1 MIDQLILDSCD
12 PDQSV
17 VVEACAGSGKTWL
30 LVSRIIRLLL
40 AGAKPSEILAITF
53 TRKAAQEMRGRLDQV
68 LLQFANCPEEELIQE
83 MIARGLSAENA
94 RLALPKA
101 RSLFED
107 VLSDPR
113 PLNVETFHGWFSSL
127 LRGSP
132 LGSGVP
138 QGLKLRDDFK
148 RLQDECLEDWW
159 TSLPSSSNAGVRAA
173 YELLVKELKASNAN
187 DLLIG
192 SKGFLTVKAEWW
204 SYLEYCK
211 KQGTNPIQ
219 AISDRSDWLAI
230 QDPLKVMLDD
240 SQALMNLMSLVS
252 HLENGGANDK
262 KYAKAIDEALK
273 KQAHGFSAEDVAA
286 ALRPAFLT
294 ADYVPL
300 AKLLAS
306 EAVKKSL
313 KQLNDAQT
321 IEQQINNTRQTW
333 AQAMY
338 DHYCWDADHRAHRIH
353 QAWITIGV
361 DMLKHYQAKKEI
373 MRVQDFSD
381 LEAYTAKLMLSS
393 DVANYLQARLDA
405 KYKHLLVDEFQD
417 TNPLQWQILL
427 SWLNAYGDE
436 ENRPS
441 VFLVGDPKQSI
452 YRFRRAD
459 VRLFGEAK
467 NYLNKQFKAKV
478 HSFNKTRRNSPEV
491 IKAVNAVFTL
501 PDVPNNYSFQSQ
513 ERNPN
518 AKNNDG
524 PGEVWRLP
532 LIGSPEIQQES
543 SRNALE
549 HPFIDVSKQT
559 KVQQSF
565 DEALQV
571 AQVIQK
577 IKQEKNANWGDFL
590 ILLRSRTHLAQIEK
604 AFRVAGIPCDSPR
617 QGGLLRTLE
626 AEDMVALLSILITPG
641 DDLAFAQVLRSPIYG
656 MSDSDLLALLMT
668 KQSQEIHSLWQLM
681 SSPEHSHHHIYTDI
695 ATWAELAKKL
705 PVHDLLD
712 HIYSQGQI
720 RLRYARSAPILQRD
734 QVLSNLDAFLSLA
747 LNLDGGRYPSLSRF
761 INELKTIKRG
771 AEEESPDE
779 GESSGE
785 DEDDESSE
793 TSEKRVKIM
802 TIHAAKGLESRFV
815 FLMNT
820 NSNKFARDNVGVLM
834 SWLPGNDAPDHIS
847 PIFSAKPKDP
857 AREFLREQEEQIS
870 QIENWN
876 LLYVA
881 MTRAKE
887 AVYISGS
894 ANKGDPKSEAAIA
907 KNSWYDRMDRAGVEV
922 MPGSLELPTILTD
935 QNSATPNTAIDQLF
949 ADFNVSWRGKAN
961 TNIRFDEELVSAEQQ
976 DMIDLGVAFHAV
988 MEHVMR
994 AGIRDS
1000 SEIPSAEEI
1009 TAWLNLSPEVASEA
1023 RRCALNVLNSEKTK
1037 HFFFD
1042 PTIQASWEELDIA
1055 DSNGRLLRI
1064 DRLIELPSELI
1075 ILDYKLSI
1083 PNPTNELFAKYDT
1096 QMTTYRECVTQLRPD
1111 KPVKSYLLGANGDVL
1126 EMGSTQ

>member
-68 LLQFANCPEEELIQE
+68 LLQFANCSEEVLIQE
-83 MIARGLSAENA
+83 LMARGLSAEDA
-94 RLALPKA
+94 RQALPKA
-101 RSLFED
+101 RSLFEE

-159 TSLPSSSNAGVRAA
+159 TSLPSSTNVAVRAA
-173 YELLVKELKASNAN
+173 YELLVKELKATNAN

-204 SYLEYCK
+204 SYLEQCK
-211 KQGTNPIQ
+211 KQGTNPMQ
-219 AISDRSDWLAI
+219 AISDHSDWLAI

-240 SQALMNLMSLVS
+240 SQALMNLMSLAS
-252 HLENGGANDK
+252 HLENGGSTDQK
-262 KYAKAIDEALK
+262 HGRAIDEALK
-273 KQAHGFSAEDVAA
+273 KKAHGFSLEDVAA
-286 ALRPAFLT
+286 TLRPAFLT
-294 ADYVPL
+294 ADYVQL
-300 AKLLAS
+300 SRLLAS
-306 EAVKKSL
+306 EALKKSL
-313 KQLNDAQT
+313 KKLSDAQN
-321 IEQQINNTRQTW
+321 IEQQINKTRQAW
-333 AQAMY
+333 AQAMF
-338 DHYCWDADHRAHRIH
+338 DHYCWDADHRAHRIY

-361 DMLKHYQAKKEI
+361 DMLKHYQTKKEI
-373 MRVQDFSD
+373 LRVQDFSD

-467 NYLNKQFKAKV
+467 NYLNKRFKAKI
-478 HSFNKTRRNSPEV
+478 HSFNKTRRNSPAV
-491 IKAVNAVFTL
+491 IKVLNDVFAL
-501 PDVPNNYSFQSQ
+501 PDVPNAYPFQSQ

-518 AKNNDG
+518 AEKIDG
-524 PGEVWRLP
+524 PGEVWCLP
-532 LIGSPEIQQES
+532 LIGSPEIKQEP

-549 HPFIDVSKQT
+549 HPFIDVTKQT

-571 AQVIQK
+571 AQFIQK

-590 ILLRSRTHLAQIEK
+590 ILLRSRTHLAQIER
-604 AFRVAGIPCDSPR
+604 AFRAAGIPCDSPR

-626 AEDMVALLSILITPG
+626 AEDMVALLTVLITPT
-641 DDLAFAQVLRSPIYG
+641 DDLALAQVLRSPIYG
-656 MSDSDLLALLMT
+656 LSDADLLSLMTT
-668 KQSQEIHSLWQLM
+668 KQSQERHSLWHLI
-681 SSPEHSHHHIYTDI
+681 SSPDHSLHHIYANI
-695 ATWAELAKKL
+695 ATWAELSKKL

-712 HIYSQGQI
+712 HIYAHGQI
-720 RLRYARSAPILQRD
+720 RLRYASSAPSLQRD

-761 INELKTIKRG
+761 INELKKIKRG

-779 GESSGE
+779 GESA
-785 DEDDESSE
+785 DEDDIDETSE
-793 TSEKRVKIM
+793 ASEKRVKIL

-820 NSNKFARDNVGVLM
+820 NTNKSGRDNVGVLM
-834 SWLPGNDAPDHIS
+834 SWLPGSDAPDHIS

-857 AREFLREQEEQIS
+857 AREFLREQEEQIA

-881 MTRAKE
+881 LTRAKE

-894 ANKGDPKSEAAIA
+894 ANKGDSKSETAIA
-907 KNSWYDRMDRAGVEV
+907 KNSWYDRMVRAGVKEI
-922 MPGSLELPTILTD
+922 PEAPELVSPPVD
-935 QNSATPNTAIDQLF
+935 QNPIPLSSDIKQSF
-949 ADFNVSWRGKAN
+949 ADFNVLWRGIAN
-961 TNIRFDEELVSAEQQ
+961 NNIRFDEELVSVEKQ

-994 AGIRDS
+994 AGITDS
-1000 SEIPSAEEI
+1000 SELPDTDEI
-1009 TAWLNLSPEVASEA
+1009 IAWLNISPDLAIDA
-1023 RRCALNVLNSEKTK
+1023 RRCALNVLSSAKAKN
-1037 HFFFD
+1037 FFFD
-1042 PTIQASWEELDIA
+1042 PAIQAAWEELDIA

-1083 PNPTNELFAKYDT
+1083 PDPSSDLFTKYDD
-1096 QMTTYRECVTQLRPD
+1096 QMRTYRECVAKLRPD

-1126 EMGSTQ
+1126 EMSSAQ

>member
-68 LLQFANCPEEELIQE
+68 LLQFTNCPEEELIE
-83 MIARGLSAENA
+83 ELVARGLSAENA

-524 PGEVWRLP
+524 LGEVWRLP
-532 LIGSPEIQQES
+532 LIGSPEIQQEL

-668 KQSQEIHSLWQLM
+668 KQSQEIHSFWQLM

-712 HIYSQGQI
+712 HIYNQGQI

-857 AREFLREQEEQIS
+857 AREFLREQEEEIS

-922 MPGSLELPTILTD
+922 MPGSSELPTILTD
-935 QNSATPNTAIDQLF
+935 QNSATSNTAIDQLF

-994 AGIRDS
+994 SGIRDS

-1009 TAWLNLSPEVASEA
+1009 SAWLNLSPEVASEA

-1042 PTIQASWEELDIA
+1042 STIQASWEELDIA

-1083 PNPTNELFAKYDT
+1083 PNPINELFAKYDT

>member
-40 AGAKPSEILAITF
+40 AGTKPSEILAITF

-83 MIARGLSAENA
+83 LMARGLSAENA
-94 RLALPKA
+94 KLALPKA

-159 TSLPSSSNAGVRAA
+159 TSLPSSSNAAVRAA
-173 YELLVKELKASNAN
+173 YELLVKELKANNAN

-204 SYLEYCK
+204 SYLEHCK
-211 KQGTNPIQ
+211 KQGTNPMQ
-219 AISDRSDWLAI
+219 AISDHSDWLAI

-240 SQALMNLMSLVS
+240 SQALMNLMSLAS
-252 HLENGGANDK
+252 HLENGGSTDQKHAR
-262 KYAKAIDEALK
+262 AIDEALK
-273 KQAHGFSAEDVAA
+273 KKAHDFSLEDIATT
-286 ALRPAFLT
+286 LRPAFLT
-294 ADYVPL
+294 ADYVQL
-300 AKLLAS
+300 SRLLAS
-306 EAVKKSL
+306 EALKKSL
-313 KQLNDAQT
+313 KQLSDAQN
-321 IEQQINNTRQTW
+321 IEQQINNTRQAW
-333 AQAMY
+333 AQAMF

-353 QAWITIGV
+353 QAWITIGA
-361 DMLKHYQAKKEI
+361 DMLKHYQAKKEV

-427 SWLNAYGDE
+427 SWLNAYGEE

-491 IKAVNAVFTL
+491 IKVVNAVFAL
-501 PDVPNNYSFQSQ
+501 PDVPNAYPFQSQ
-513 ERNPN
+513 ERNPS
-518 AKNNDG
+518 AKNSYG
-524 PGEVWRLP
+524 SGEVWLLP
-532 LIGSPEIQQES
+532 LIGSPEIKQEP

-549 HPFIDVSKQT
+549 HPFIDVTKQT

-604 AFRVAGIPCDSPR
+604 AFRIAGIPCDSPR

-626 AEDMVALLSILITPG
+626 AEDMVALLSVLITPS
-641 DDLAFAQVLRSPIYG
+641 DDLALAQVLRSPIYG
-656 MSDSDLLALLMT
+656 MSDSDLLALMVA
-668 KQSQEIHSLWQLM
+668 KQSQEIHSLWQLI
-681 SSPEHSHHHIYTDI
+681 SSPEHSHHHIYLDI
-695 ATWAELAKKL
+695 TAWAELAKKL

-712 HIYSQGQI
+712 HIYAQGQI
-720 RLRYARSAPILQRD
+720 RLRYARSAPSLQRD

-761 INELKTIKRG
+761 INELRKIKRG

-779 GESSGE
+779 GESSGDDDV
-785 DEDDESSE
+785 DEGSE
-793 TSEKRVKIM
+793 TSEKRVKIL

-820 NSNKFARDNVGVLM
+820 NTSKSGRDNVGVLM

-847 PIFSAKPKDP
+847 PTFSAKPKDP

-881 MTRAKE
+881 LTRAKE
-887 AVYISGS
+887 SVYISGS
-894 ANKGDPKSEAAIA
+894 ANKGDSKSETAIA
-907 KNSWYDRMDRAGVEV
+907 KNSWYDRMSRAGVKE
-922 MPGSLELPTILTD
+922 MPDAPELPTVFVD
-935 QNSATPNTAIDQLF
+935 QNAVSSSTDIDQSF
-949 ADFNVSWRGKAN
+949 ADFNVLWRGIAN
-961 TNIRFDEELVSAEQQ
+961 TNIRFDEELVSVEKQE
-976 DMIDLGVAFHAV
+976 MIDLGVAFHAV

-994 AGIRDS
+994 AGITDS
-1000 SEIPSAEEI
+1000 SEVPSAEEI
-1009 TAWLNLSPEVASEA
+1009 IAWLNVGPEFAPDA
-1023 RRCALNVLNSEKTK
+1023 RRCALNVLNSAKTK

-1042 PTIQASWEELDIA
+1042 PAIQAAWEELDVA
-1055 DSNGRLLRI
+1055 DPNGRLLRI
-1064 DRLIELPSELI
+1064 DRLIELPNELI

-1083 PNPTNELFAKYDT
+1083 PEPSSDLFAKYDA
-1096 QMTTYRECVTQLRPD
+1096 QMSIYRECVSQLRPD

-1126 EMGSTQ
+1126 EMSPTQ

>member
-68 LLQFANCPEEELIQE
+68 LLQFANCPEEELIE
-83 MIARGLSAENA
+83 ELMARGLSAENA

-101 RSLFED
+101 RALFEN

-159 TSLPSSSNAGVRAA
+159 TSLPSSSGSNVRAA

-204 SYLEYCK
+204 SYLEHCK
-211 KQGTNPIQ
+211 KQGTNPMQ
-219 AISDRSDWLAI
+219 AISDHSDWLAI
-230 QDPLKVMLDD
+230 EDPLKVLLDD
-240 SQALMNLMSLVS
+240 SQALMNLMSLAS

-262 KYAKAIDEALK
+262 KYASAIDDALK
-273 KQAHGFSAEDVAA
+273 KQAHGFSVEDVAA
-286 ALRPAFLT
+286 ALRPGFLT
-294 ADYVPL
+294 ADYAPL

-306 EAVKKSL
+306 DAVKKSL
-313 KQLNDAQT
+313 KQLTDAQN
-321 IEQQINNTRQTW
+321 IEQQINGTRQTW

-373 MRVQDFSD
+373 LRVQDFSD

-467 NYLNKQFKAKV
+467 NYLNKKFKAKV
-478 HSFNKTRRNSPEV
+478 HSFHKTRRNSPAV
-491 IKAVNAVFTL
+491 IKAVNDVFAL
-501 PDVPNNYSFQSQ
+501 PDVPKTYPFQSQ
-513 ERNPN
+513 ERNPS
-518 AKNNDG
+518 AKNNHG

-532 LIGSPEIQQES
+532 LIGSPEILQEQ

-549 HPFIDVSKQT
+549 HPFMDITKQT

-565 DEALQV
+565 DEAIQV
-571 AQVIQK
+571 AQLIQK

-590 ILLRSRTHLAQIEK
+590 ILLRSRTYLAQIER
-604 AFRVAGIPCDSPR
+604 AFRVVGIPCDSPR

-641 DDLAFAQVLRSPIYG
+641 DDLALAQVLRSPIYG
-656 MSDSDLLALLMT
+656 MSDSDLLALMIA
-668 KQSQEIHSLWQLM
+668 KRSQEIHSLWQLI
-681 SSPEHSHHHIYTDI
+681 SSPEHPRHHIYSDI
-695 ATWAELAKKL
+695 AAWAELAKKL

-712 HIYSQGQI
+712 HVYSQGQI

-779 GESSGE
+779 GESLGE

-793 TSEKRVKIM
+793 TSEKRVKVL

-820 NSNKFARDNVGVLM
+820 NTSRSGRDNVGVLM
-834 SWLPGNDAPDHIS
+834 SWLPSSDAPDHIS
-847 PIFSAKPKDP
+847 PTFSAKPKDP
-857 AREFLREQEEQIS
+857 ARKFLREQEEQIA

-881 MTRAKE
+881 LTRAKE
-887 AVYISGS
+887 AIYITGS
-894 ANKGDPKSEAAIA
+894 ANKGDSKSETAIA
-907 KNSWYDRMDRAGVEV
+907 RNSWYDRLTRSGVEL
-922 MPGSLELPTILTD
+922 MPDAPELPNILAD
-935 QNSATPNTAIDQLF
+935 QNSLSANTDIEQSF
-949 ADFNVSWRGKAN
+949 ADFNVLWRGKSD
-961 TNIRFDEELVSAEQQ
+961 TNIRFDEELVGIEQQ
-976 DMIDLGVAFHAV
+976 NMIDLGVAFHAV

-994 AGIRDS
+994 AGIADS
-1000 SEIPSAEEI
+1000 SHIPSAEEI
-1009 TAWLNLSPEVASEA
+1009 VAWLNISPELAPEA

-1055 DSNGRLLRI
+1055 DPNGRLLRI
-1064 DRLIELPSELI
+1064 DRLIELPSELL

-1083 PNPTNELFAKYDT
+1083 PDPKSKLFAKYNS
-1096 QMTTYRECVTQLRPD
+1096 QMSTYRECVAQLRPD
-1111 KPVKSYLLGANGDVL
+1111 KPVKSYLLGVNGDVL
-1126 EMGSTQ
+1126 EMSSTQ